1 MKDKKCYREV
11 IEKDLDKN
19 YLKYLAR
26 KEKENDRYDFYGK
39 LNPLICT
46 MAAYIQQ

>member
-11 IEKDLDKN
+11 IEKDLDRN

-26 KEKENDRYDFYGK
+26 KEKEGIDMTF
-39 LNPLICT
+39 
-46 MAAYIQQ
+46 MAD